1 MRGSVF
7 KIPCRKCYAVK
18 RYAVRCHAVVCGERY
33 VLQKRSANYFQQLRK
48 TFKKMEQKSR
58 LPGKARSGGFSC
70 QAELH
75 SMDEQFQTTA
85 KMSALV

>member
-18 RYAVRCHAVVCGERY
+18 CCAVRCYAVVCGERY

-48 TFKKMEQKSR
+48 TFKKNGAEKPSAGRSPVRR
-58 LPGKARSGGFSC
+58 LFLSGGNPSNG
-70 QAELH
+70 
-75 SMDEQFQTTA
+75 
-85 KMSALV
+85 